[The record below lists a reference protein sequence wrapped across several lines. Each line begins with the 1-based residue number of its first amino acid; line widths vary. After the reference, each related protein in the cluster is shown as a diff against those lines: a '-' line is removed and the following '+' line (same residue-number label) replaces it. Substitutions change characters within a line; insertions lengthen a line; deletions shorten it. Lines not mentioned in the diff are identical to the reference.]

1 MPDPRQDLA
10 DIVEPAFAVAPAQSD
25 FPAALA
31 LGALLLAALLIAA
44 GYWRWRRTAMR
55 RRLRRLADS
64 ADIAAAA
71 AELARL
77 RPGPADAAWQAE
89 LARLRFAPPRAD
101 AAATLAR
108 LCRQAEAGLK

>member
-10 DIVEPAFAVAPAQSD
+10 DIVEPALAAAPAQPD

-44 GYWRWRRTAMR
+44 GYWRWRRTETR
-55 RRLRRLADS
+55 RRLRQLAES
-64 ADIAAAA
+64 ADIPAAA

-77 RPGPADAAWQAE
+77 RLRPADDAWQAE
-89 LARLRFAPPRAD
+89 LDRLRFALPRPD

-108 LCRQAEAGLK
+108 LCRQAEAGLN